1 MTHFAGR
8 VKNMMQTVWA
18 VIHDGRI
25 EPSEP
30 VELPE
35 GTRVLVTVFP
45 DDALLS
51 EDERRFWLL
60 ASEKSL
66 SAVWDNAEDD
76 AYAKL
81 LEK

>member
-1 MTHFAGR
+1 
-8 VKNMMQTVWA
+8 MMQTVWT

-30 VELPE
+30 MELPE
-35 GTRVLVTVFP
+35 GARVLVTLLP
-45 DDALLS
+45 EDALS
-51 EDERRFWLL
+51 PEDERQFWLA

-76 AYAKL
+76 AYAS
-81 LEK
+81 